1 MSKGLKLDPPM
12 LDHHKWLSQV
22 LGAYQMCL
30 TFAYQ
35 PWELTLK
42 FEFKIIAQYQNMEGC
57 SLGLVKFG
65 HVVQIHT
72 PTLPLLPQ

>member
-1 MSKGLKLDPPM
+1 MSKGFELNPPM
-12 LDHHKWLSQV
+12 LDCHKQLSQL

-35 PWELTLK
+35 PWELMLK

-57 SLGLVKFG
+57 SSGLVKFG
-65 HVVQIHT
+65 RVVQIHT